1 MKKIKLLRDI
11 KIFNLLKK
19 ILKMLF
25 INFDVK

>member
-1 MKKIKLLRDI
+1 MKKIKLLCDI

>member
-19 ILKMLF
+19 IFKMLF